1 MRRREGN
8 AINCAVIP
16 NPRTGINIK
25 FANKDPDTPPK
36 RSEEY
41 KGEIIFF
48 WSSTLNLLAK
58 ANIPDVR
65 NPDITSAMNEFKK
78 VFMSPEFIRTPNNKY
93 IIIDEVINKN
103 PIYFFM
109 ILFIIHDPE
118 ARPNMNPI
126 IRRPIFWNN
135 IPLCIW

>member
-48 WSSTLNLLAK
+48 
-58 ANIPDVR
+58 
-65 NPDITSAMNEFKK
+65 
-78 VFMSPEFIRTPNNKY
+78 
-93 IIIDEVINKN
+93 
-103 PIYFFM
+103 
-109 ILFIIHDPE
+109 
-118 ARPNMNPI
+118 
-126 IRRPIFWNN
+126 
-135 IPLCIW
+135 